1 MWLVLAL
8 GGALVQTGQFGVI
21 KSRARDIPPLM
32 LVLTAQVVGVV
43 AWLAWVLLTDTR
55 FDIPLATWGWMLVGT
70 ALAIAMNFFTWRA
83 SARGDISIVGPVLAL
98 SPVFAIV
105 PDWLL
110 TGALPRGLG
119 WVGVGLSVVG
129 TMGLSGTPERRL
141 DPRALFSRA
150 DARDALVAAAVLG
163 ALSGVDRINV
173 LAIGV
178 APYLL
183 VLNAMMAIATAALIA
198 ARGPTAF
205 GTVRDPR
212 AVVTLLVN
220 GALNTVGTAFQLG
233 ALRLA
238 PAAYVNSI
246 RRTSALFSVV
256 LGSVAFGERGVGQ
269 RLTAAIITLAGV
281 VCLLFAR

>member
-32 LVLTAQVVGVV
+32 LVLAAQVVGVV
-43 AWLAWVLLTDTR
+43 SWLAWVLITGTR
-55 FDIPLATWGWMLVGT
+55 LHIPLATWGWMLVGT

-110 TGALPRGLG
+110 TGALPHGLG

-129 TMGLSGTPERRL
+129 TMGLSGTLERRL

-183 VLNAMMAIATAALIA
+183 VLNVMMAIATAALIA
-198 ARGPTAF
+198 ARTPTAF
-205 GTVRDPR
+205 GTVRDPH
-212 AVVTLLVN
+212 AIVTLLVN

-256 LGSVAFGERGVGQ
+256 LGSVAFGEPGVGR
-269 RLTAAIITLAGV
+269 RLGAAIITLAGV

>member
-32 LVLTAQVVGVV
+32 LVLAAQVVGVV
-43 AWLAWVLLTDTR
+43 TWLAWVLLTDTR
-55 FDIPLATWGWMLVGT
+55 FDIPLATWGWMLVG
-70 ALAIAMNFFTWRA
+70 AVLAIAMNFFTWRA

-119 WVGVGLSVVG
+119 WVGVGLSVMG

-141 DPRALFSRA
+141 DPRGLFSRA

-198 ARGPTAF
+198 ARAPTAF
-205 GTVRDPR
+205 ATVRDPH

-220 GALNTVGTAFQLG
+220 GALNTLGTAFQLG

-256 LGSVAFGERGVGQ
+256 LGSVAFGELGVGR
-269 RLTAAIITLAGV
+269 RLGAAIITLAGV
-281 VCLLFAR
+281 ACLLFAR

>member
-32 LVLTAQVVGVV
+32 LVLAAQVVGVV
-43 AWLAWVLLTDTR
+43 TWLAWVLLTDTR
-55 FDIPLATWGWMLVGT
+55 FDIPLATWGWMLVG
-70 ALAIAMNFFTWRA
+70 AVLAIAMNFFTWRA
-83 SARGDISIVGPVLAL
+83 SARGDIS
-98 SPVFAIV
+98 IV

-119 WVGVGLSVVG
+119 WVGVGLSVMG

-141 DPRALFSRA
+141 DPRGLFSRA

-198 ARGPTAF
+198 ARAPTAF
-205 GTVRDPR
+205 ATVRDPH

-220 GALNTVGTAFQLG
+220 GALNTLGTAFQLG

-256 LGSVAFGERGVGQ
+256 LGSVAFGELGVGR
-269 RLTAAIITLAGV
+269 RLGAAIITLAGV
-281 VCLLFAR
+281 ACLLFAR